1 MKKLI
6 IVALVAVAVLAFC
19 APAMAWPFP
28 QQWWEPSSHFTAVGK
43 IQAVDTTAST
53 VTVRV
58 HLASRGA
65 ADYLGE
71 DLTVAV
77 AADAQVFKAV
87 GARLESIALGDL
99 VVGEKLRVEGVIDYS
114 SGTAAFIGKRLVM
127 RRLPLNDI
135 KRFAF
140 RGPVTA
146 VDAAAGTLT
155 ARMNRVT
162 RALSPYYHAT
172 CDFVVAPD
180 ARIWVMKDGWP
191 VKTALADVV
200 IGDRVYAQGGADRS
214 VPSVPVFT
222 IRWMVVRHVTATAA
236 TP

>member
-1 MKKLI
+1 MKKLV
-6 IVALVAVAVLAFC
+6 IVALVAVAVLVFC
-19 APAMAWPFP
+19 APALAWPVALP
-28 QQWWEPSSHFTAVGK
+28 WWEPSAHFTCVGK
-43 IQAVDTTAST
+43 IQAVDTAANT

-58 HLASRGA
+58 HLASRGV

-77 AADAQVFKAV
+77 AADAHVYRAV
-87 GARLESIALGDL
+87 GARFESIVLGDL

-114 SGTAAFIGKRLVM
+114 GGAATYVGKRLVM
-127 RRLPLNDI
+127 RRLPINDI

-146 VDAAAGTLT
+146 VDATAGTLT

-172 CDFVVAPD
+172 CDFAVAAD

-191 VKTALADVV
+191 VRATLADVV
-200 IGDRVYAQGGADRS
+200 VGDRVSAQGGADRS
-214 VPSVPVFT
+214 VPSAPVFT
-222 IRWMVVRHVTATAA
+222 IRWMVVRHVTGTPA

>member
-6 IVALVAVAVLAFC
+6 VVALVAVAVLVLRASRRPGPSRRRGGNC
-19 APAMAWPFP
+19 SPTSPASARSRPW
-28 QQWWEPSSHFTAVGK
+28 
-43 IQAVDTTAST
+43 ICRDT

-71 DLTVAV
+71 DLTIAV

-87 GARLESIALGDL
+87 GAHFERITLGDL

-114 SGTAAFIGKRLVM
+114 SGAATFIGKRLVM

-146 VDAAAGTLT
+146 VDATAGTLT

-191 VKTALADVV
+191 VKATLADVV
-200 IGDRVYAQGGADRS
+200 VGDRVYAQGGADRS
-214 VPSVPVFT
+214 VPSAPVFT

>member
-1 MKKLI
+1 MKKSV
-6 IVALVAVAVLAFC
+6 IVALVAIAVLAFC
-19 APAMAWPFP
+19 APAMAWPIA
-28 QQWWEPSSHFTAVGK
+28 QHWWEPSSHFTAVGK
-43 IQAVDTTAST
+43 IQAADTTANT

-77 AADAQVFKAV
+77 AVDAQAFKAV
-87 GARLESIALGDL
+87 GARLESITLGDL
-99 VVGEKLRVEGVIDYS
+99 VVGEKLRVEGAIDYS
-114 SGTAAFIGKRLVM
+114 SGTAAFVGKRLVM

-172 CDFVVAPD
+172 WAFVVAPD
-180 ARIWVMKDGWP
+180 ARVWVMKEGWP
-191 VKTALADVV
+191 VKATLADVV

-214 VPSVPVFT
+214 VPSAPIFT
-222 IRWMVVRHVTATAA
+222 IRWMVVRHATATAA

>member
-19 APAMAWPFP
+19 APAIAWPIA

-43 IQAVDTTAST
+43 IQAVDTTASM

-58 HLASRGA
+58 HLASRGVV
-65 ADYLGE
+65 DYLGE
-71 DLTVAV
+71 DLTVVV
-77 AADAQVFKAV
+77 AADAHVFKAV
-87 GARLESIALGDL
+87 GARLERITLGDL

-114 SGTAAFIGKRLVM
+114 SGTTAFVGKRLVM

-135 KRFAF
+135 RRFAF

-162 RALSPYYHAT
+162 RALSPYYRAT

-191 VKTALADVV
+191 VKTPLADVV
-200 IGDRVYAQGGADRS
+200 VGDRVYAQGGADRS
-214 VPSVPVFT
+214 VPSAPVFT
-222 IRWMVVRHVTATAA
+222 IRWMVVRHVTAMAA

>member
-1 MKKLI
+1 M
-6 IVALVAVAVLAFC
+6 
-19 APAMAWPFP
+19 
-28 QQWWEPSSHFTAVGK
+28 
-43 IQAVDTTAST
+43 
-53 VTVRV
+53 
-58 HLASRGA
+58 
-65 ADYLGE
+65 
-71 DLTVAV
+71 
-77 AADAQVFKAV
+77 
-87 GARLESIALGDL
+87 
-99 VVGEKLRVEGVIDYS
+99 IDYS
-114 SGTAAFIGKRLVM
+114 GGGAAYVGKRLVM

-146 VDAAAGTLT
+146 VDATAGTLT

-172 CDFVVAPD
+172 CDFAVAAD

-191 VKTALADVV
+191 VRATLADVV
-200 IGDRVYAQGGADRS
+200 VGDRVSAQGGADRS
-214 VPSVPVFT
+214 VPSAPVFT